1 MALDD
6 AETFGNFYTSISPSA
21 LRDVVVT
28 EEDLSRVQ
36 ANAPKWVRP
45 PPPPPPPSRW
55 AGNPR
60 P

>member
-45 PPPPPPPSRW
+45 PPPSRW